1 MRKKIAAMTCAI
13 ALSLATVS
21 PAYADD
27 GYKQTAVVPG
37 LTATIEAPLPIGEAW
52 YEAED
57 LPRWATLNPDGS
69 IHLTPGEGVTPGV
82 YEWPVRAVLADET
95 ERVFPVRVTLSKDA
109 STDLNQEG
117 AILDA
122 LVEYAPEVSPKC
134 SATAI
139 GVGLPLLVL
148 LPLGFASQMSLPLAA
163 RQNDLNLVVE
173 NALSVDLKL
182 RDLNS
187 RDVDLGIAAILA
199 VAGLAGAGAIIS
211 QCVK

>member
-1 MRKKIAAMTCAI
+1 M
-13 ALSLATVS
+13 
-21 PAYADD
+21 
-27 GYKQTAVVPG
+27 
-37 LTATIEAPLPIGEAW
+37 
-52 YEAED
+52 
-57 LPRWATLNPDGS
+57 
-69 IHLTPGEGVTPGV
+69 

-95 ERVFPVRVTLSKDA
+95 ERVFPVRVTISKDA

>member
-13 ALSLATVS
+13 ALSLVTVS

-95 ERVFPVRVTLSKDA
+95 ERVFSVRVTISKDA
-109 STDLNQEG
+109 ST
-117 AILDA
+117 
-122 LVEYAPEVSPKC
+122 
-134 SATAI
+134 
-139 GVGLPLLVL
+139 
-148 LPLGFASQMSLPLAA
+148 
-163 RQNDLNLVVE
+163 DLNLVVE